1 MNSTIDFG
9 GGALGSLGKNSF
21 VANERGAIRVPPSR
35 ITASDNW
42 WNGGLPRIFDAED
55 VVFPH
60 SRVHWSG
67 IWWRRGEL
75 NT

>member
-21 VANERGAIRVPPSR
+21 VANERGAMRVPPSR

-55 VVFPH
+55 VVFPD
-60 SRVHWSG
+60 SRV
-67 IWWRRGEL
+67 EFAPLL
-75 NT
+75 NEDPR